1 MLKIIIKI
9 IHIQI
14 ICIAADHYNKKMWKQ
29 RMMKIIK
36 SMLQTPFYYV
46 CINAYTNVDT
56 NSKLADKPIV
66 TLQWQNFK

>member
-1 MLKIIIKI
+1 
-9 IHIQI
+9 
-14 ICIAADHYNKKMWKQ
+14 
-29 RMMKIIK
+29 MMKIIK